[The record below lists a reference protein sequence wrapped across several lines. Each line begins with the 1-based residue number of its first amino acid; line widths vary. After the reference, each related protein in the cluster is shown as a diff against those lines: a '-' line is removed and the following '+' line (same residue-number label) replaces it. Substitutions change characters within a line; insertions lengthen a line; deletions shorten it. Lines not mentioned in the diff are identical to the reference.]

1 MRWLGNVPTP
11 IWRLTMQLPLNI
23 CQQFGQFAYQDE
35 QRGIEAITAIQDFIE
50 EYQNSSIS
58 SNESLVKVVKI
69 ERNQAGIV
77 TVAKSIK
84 VLPNIWVNL
93 RALIKNVQE
102 NSDFC
107 RISVY
112 Y

>member
-1 MRWLGNVPTP
+1 
-11 IWRLTMQLPLNI
+11 MQLPLNI